1 MLKKIIQY
9 ISYDIWFKKEYE
21 YRSTKVRWFVRQLK
35 VLLFTAQGIGEHSI
49 LLRSAALTFY
59 TLMSI
64 VPMAA
69 LVFGIAKGFG
79 FEARFN
85 TYLYTEF
92 PQYSVVIDQVI
103 GFADNL
109 LERTKGG
116 IIATVGLLT
125 LFWTIIKVF
134 SNVEDSF
141 NKIWEV
147 RKSRSLTRKFSDYLS
162 VVIVTPILWVLSGT
176 ISFQLQNHLLHITS
190 GWFVEFIF
198 GLASMVILWLM
209 FTFLYRVMPNT
220 KVKFRSAFLAGI
232 IAGTFFQLFQII
244 YVNIQSSLSNYNAI
258 YGSFAALP
266 LLMIWLQIS
275 WQIVLFGA
283 ELSFAY
289 QNIDKFEYEKQAEEM
304 SYDYRKK
311 AMLVVMQQ
319 IVRHFVHNEGAVSS
333 EMIARD
339 VNLPL
344 RIVRDV
350 IFDMEKAGLI
360 VSTASQDEKI
370 NYYVPAR
377 DVHTLKIY
385 EVIHKVETYGRDPLA
400 IEQCPE
406 YHTIDRIL
414 KQMGASIEQSAY
426 NIRLMD
432 IQREASDSDDSG
444 TSSAPEPR
452 KEEKA

>member
-1 MLKKIIQY
+1 MIKKIIQY

-21 YRSTKVRWFVRQLK
+21 YKSPKVRWFVRQLK

-79 FEARFN
+79 LEARFN

-103 GFADNL
+103 DFADNL

-116 IIATVGLLT
+116 IIASAGLIT
-125 LFWTIIKVF
+125 LFWTVIKVF
-134 SNVEDSF
+134 GNVEDSF

-147 RKSRSLTRKFSDYLS
+147 RKSRSLTRKFSDYLT
-162 VVIVTPILWVLSGT
+162 VVIVTPILWVLSSSIG
-176 ISFQLQNHLLHITS
+176 FQLQNHLLNLTP
-190 GWFVEFIF
+190 GWFVKFTF

-209 FTFLYRVMPNT
+209 FTFLYRIMPNT
-220 KVKFRSAFLAGI
+220 KVKFRSALWAGI

-244 YVNIQSSLSNYNAI
+244 YVNIQSNLTNYNAI

-289 QNIDKFEYEKQAEEM
+289 QNINKFEYEKQAGEM

-311 AMLVVMQQ
+311 ALLVVMQQ
-319 IVRHFVHNEGAVSS
+319 IVRHFVRNEGAVSS
-333 EMIARD
+333 EMVARD

-350 IFDMEKAGLI
+350 IFDLEKAGLI
-360 VSTASQDEKI
+360 VSTASEDEKI

-385 EVIHKVETYGRDPLA
+385 EVIHKVETNGTDPL
-400 IEQCPE
+400 E
-406 YHTIDRIL
+406 
-414 KQMGASIEQSAY
+414 IEQSPEYRSIDHILEYMGRSIESSPY
-426 NIRLMD
+426 NIRIMD
-432 IQREASDSDDSG
+432 IREETPA
-444 TSSAPEPR
+444 SAPE
-452 KEEKA
+452 KEAKA

>member
-1 MLKKIIQY
+1 MFKKIIQY

-21 YRSTKVRWFVRQLK
+21 YKSPKVRWFVRQLK

-79 FEARFN
+79 LEARFN

-116 IIATVGLLT
+116 IIASVGLIT
-125 LFWTIIKVF
+125 LFWTVIKVF
-134 SNVEDSF
+134 GNVEDSF

-147 RKSRSLTRKFSDYLS
+147 RKSRSLTRKFSDYLT
-162 VVIVTPILWVLSGT
+162 VVIVTPILWVLSSSIG
-176 ISFQLQNHLLHITS
+176 FQLQNHLLNLTP
-190 GWFVEFIF
+190 GWFVKFTF
-198 GLASMVILWLM
+198 GFASVVILWLM
-209 FTFLYRVMPNT
+209 FTFLYRIMPNT
-220 KVKFRSAFLAGI
+220 KVKFRSALWAGI
-232 IAGTFFQLFQII
+232 IAGTFFQLFQVI
-244 YVNIQSSLSNYNAI
+244 YVNIQSNLTNYNAI

-289 QNIDKFEYEKQAEEM
+289 QNINKFEYEKRAGEM

-319 IVRHFVHNEGAVSS
+319 IVRHFVRNEGAVSS
-333 EMIARD
+333 EMVARD

-360 VSTASQDEKI
+360 VSTASEDEKI

-385 EVIHKVETYGRDPLA
+385 EVIHKVETNGTDPL
-400 IEQCPE
+400 
-406 YHTIDRIL
+406 D
-414 KQMGASIEQSAY
+414 IEQSPEYQTIDHILEYMGRSIENSPY
-426 NIRLMD
+426 NIRIMD
-432 IQREASDSDDSG
+432 IQEEAAD
-444 TSSAPEPR
+444 APK
-452 KEEKA
+452 KEAGA

>member
-1 MLKKIIQY
+1 MIKKVLQY
-9 ISYDIWFKKEYE
+9 IFYDIWFKKEYE
-21 YRSTKVRWFVRQLK
+21 YRSSKVRWFVRQLK

-79 FEARFN
+79 LDARFN

-92 PQYSVVIDQVI
+92 PQYSIVIDQVI
-103 GFADNL
+103 DFADNL

-116 IIATVGLLT
+116 ILASVGLLT

-134 SNVEDSF
+134 GNVEDSF

-190 GWFVEFIF
+190 GWFVEFLF
-198 GLASMVILWLM
+198 GLISLVILWLM

-244 YVNIQSSLSNYNAI
+244 YVNIQSGLSNYNAI

-333 EMIARD
+333 EMIAHD

-350 IFDMEKAGLI
+350 IDDLLKAGL
-360 VSTASQDEKI
+360 VVATATQDEKI

-377 DVHTLKIY
+377 DVHTLKIH
-385 EVIHKVETYGRDPLA
+385 EVIHKVETWGRDPLE

-414 KQMGASIEQSAY
+414 QQMGDSIEHSAY

-432 IQREASDSDDSG
+432 IQKEEASISVPTS
-444 TSSAPEPR
+444 TSSESG

>member
-1 MLKKIIQY
+1 MIKKILQY
-9 ISYDIWFKKEYE
+9 IFYDIWFKKEYE
-21 YRSTKVRWFVRQLK
+21 YRSSKVRWFVRQLK

-79 FEARFN
+79 LEARFN
-85 TYLYTEF
+85 AYLYTEF

-103 GFADNL
+103 DFADNL

-116 IIATVGLLT
+116 ILASVGLLT

-134 SNVEDSF
+134 GNVEDSF

-176 ISFQLQNHLLHITS
+176 IGFQLQNHLLHITS
-190 GWFVEFIF
+190 GWFVEFLF
-198 GLASMVILWLM
+198 GFVSLVILWLM

-220 KVKFRSAFLAGI
+220 KVKFQSAFLAGI

-244 YVNIQSSLSNYNAI
+244 YVNIQSGLSNYNAI

-289 QNIDKFEYEKQAEEM
+289 QNIDKFEYEKQAAEM

-319 IVRHFVHNEGAVSS
+319 IVRHFIHNEGAVSS
-333 EMIARD
+333 EMIAHD

-350 IFDMEKAGLI
+350 IDDLKKAGL
-360 VSTASQDEKI
+360 VVATATQDEKI

-377 DVHTLKIY
+377 DVHTLKIH
-385 EVIHKVETYGRDPLA
+385 EVIQKVESWGRDPLE

-406 YHTIDRIL
+406 YHTIDHIL
-414 KQMGASIEQSAY
+414 QEMGDSIEHSIY

-432 IQREASDSDDSG
+432 IQNEISETPHPSSTSESG
-444 TSSAPEPR
+444 
-452 KEEKA
+452 KEGKA

>member
-1 MLKKIIQY
+1 MIKKIIQY

-21 YRSTKVRWFVRQLK
+21 YKSPKVRWFVRQLK

-79 FEARFN
+79 LEARFN

-92 PQYSVVIDQVI
+92 PQYSEVIDQVI
-103 GFADNL
+103 KFADKL

-116 IIATVGLLT
+116 IIASAGLVT
-125 LFWTIIKVF
+125 LFWTVIKVF

-147 RKSRSLTRKFSDYLS
+147 RKSRSLTRKFSDYLT
-162 VVIVTPILWVLSGT
+162 VVIVTPVLWVLSSSIG
-176 ISFQLQNHLLHITS
+176 FQLQNHLLNLTP
-190 GWFVEFIF
+190 GWFVKFTF

-209 FTFLYRVMPNT
+209 FTFLYRIMPNT
-220 KVKFRSAFLAGI
+220 KVKFRSALWAGI

-244 YVNIQSSLSNYNAI
+244 YVNIQSNLTNYNAI

-289 QNIDKFEYEKQAEEM
+289 QNINKFEYEKQAGEM

-311 AMLVVMQQ
+311 ALLVVMQQ
-319 IVRHFVHNEGAVSS
+319 IVRHFVRNEGAVSS
-333 EMIARD
+333 EMVARD

-350 IFDMEKAGLI
+350 IFDLEKAGLI
-360 VSTASQDEKI
+360 VSTASEDEKI

-385 EVIHKVETYGRDPLA
+385 EVIHKVETNGTDPL
-400 IEQCPE
+400 E
-406 YHTIDRIL
+406 
-414 KQMGASIEQSAY
+414 IEQSPEYRSIDHILEYMGRSIESSPY
-426 NIRLMD
+426 NIRIMD
-432 IQREASDSDDSG
+432 IREETPA
-444 TSSAPEPR
+444 SAPE
-452 KEEKA
+452 KEAKA